1 MLRLW
6 QTSAF
11 LMEKNKNV
19 RENGMCCVLIATKY
33 DACMSAFG
41 ISTLP
46 ADLRVATSCQ
56 SVSLKGSM
64 TSAGIKT

>member
-1 MLRLW
+1 
-6 QTSAF
+6 
-11 LMEKNKNV
+11 
-19 RENGMCCVLIATKY
+19 MCYVLLAPKY

-46 ADLRVATSCQ
+46 ADLRVATSYE

-64 TSAGIKT
+64 TSAGIET